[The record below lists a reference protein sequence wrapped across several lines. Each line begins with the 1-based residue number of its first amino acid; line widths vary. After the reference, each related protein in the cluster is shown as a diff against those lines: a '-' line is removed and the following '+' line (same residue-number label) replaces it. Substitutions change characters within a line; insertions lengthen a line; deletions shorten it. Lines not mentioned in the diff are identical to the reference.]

1 MKIKHNKKRNTAFVY
16 ESIVKEATVAILK
29 GDNTGKDRAI
39 KILRKHFAHGSVLHR
54 HLDCYRSLYKN
65 QSIEKEMSEKILREA
80 KLASRLLD
88 SEGLFIKQTDLI
100 NDVNKELSSE
110 VFSNFVPNYKTL
122 ATIDQ
127 IFSGKLSPKN
137 SIILESQ
144 VIQNMSHTGANLDN
158 WDVVDNIV
166 YSSFVHKFNK
176 KYNTGLLQ
184 EQKQLLNHYISSFS
198 DNALSLKSFLNTEIG
213 RLKEALQA
221 ALEVD
226 AIKDDSAMVKKTTQ
240 IIEKLDSF
248 YKEQI
253 SDTVLLTVLKTQAL
267 VQEIFDHG
275 DKS

>member
-110 VFSNFVPNYKTL
+110 VFSNFV
-122 ATIDQ
+122 
-127 IFSGKLSPKN
+127 
-137 SIILESQ
+137 
-144 VIQNMSHTGANLDN
+144 
-158 WDVVDNIV
+158 
-166 YSSFVHKFNK
+166 HKFNK